1 VHCKPSLETKFDL
14 TGFSG
19 VGYEMFLNQF
29 DSQVKHTYLLN
40 KPAYWHKIII
50 KMSGNEDRVTLSVQ
64 SDNLYITGFANKHG
78 EFTFL

>member
-1 VHCKPSLETKFDL
+1 L
-14 TGFSG
+14 TPKSNTRTVVQWIGNHPVLG
-19 VGYEMFLNQF
+19 VQ
-29 DSQVKHTYLLN
+29 DLLN